1 MSLPRSSSLGRQVHL
16 PRLADVVAEQIRE
29 LILQGDLKDGER
41 LPPLDTLL
49 RQFGVSAPPMRE
61 ALRILEAEGLV
72 VVQRGSVGGAVV
84 RRPDARTAAYTVAL
98 VLRGQGTQKR
108 DVAEALALLE
118 PLCAGLCARRAD
130 RKPKLVRELRGL
142 NAASRALIDGDEVAF
157 NDTMAEFHLTLV
169 RRCGNDTVTLLA
181 GALGSIW
188 GADLRSWARSTSAHG
203 TYPTRKERL
212 AGIQLHERVTDLI
225 DAGDES
231 EAAAVMTGHVDM
243 KRIVYQDGIDP
254 TQLVD
259 PQAVRFRK
267 PS

>member
-1 MSLPRSSSLGRQVHL
+1 M
-16 PRLADVVAEQIRE
+16 VAEQIRE

-49 RQFGVSAPPMRE
+49 EQFGVSAPPMRE
-61 ALRILEAEGLV
+61 ALRVLEAEGLV
-72 VVQRGSVGGAVV
+72 VVQRGSVGGAIV
-84 RRPDARTAAYTVAL
+84 RRPDAKTAAYTVAL
-98 VLRGQGTQKR
+98 VLRAEGTQKR

-118 PLCAGLCARRAD
+118 PLCAMLCARRTD
-130 RKPKLVRELRGL
+130 RKSKVVRELRRL
-142 NAASRALIDGDEVAF
+142 NASSRALIDGDEVAF
-157 NDTMAEFHLTLV
+157 NDSMTEFHLALV
-169 RRCGNDTVTLLA
+169 KRCGNDTLTLLA

-212 AGIQLHERVTDLI
+212 AGIQLHEHVTDRI
-225 DAGDES
+225 EAGDEI
-231 EAAAVMTGHVDM
+231 EVAAAMTGHVDQ

-259 PQAVRFRK
+259 PQAVRFGR
-267 PS
+267 